1 MELKVWQMHSS
12 CARIEK
18 AEKTCLG
25 LANKGGVK
33 WCGPYSSANK
43 LGFWLYSPVSFEF
56 TYSNGKIEY
65 NVLEEYSGEDGERI
79 IGLMS
84 QPGKENLRHETDKLF
99 WCAGGRTKFTWGTVE
114 PNVIQ
119 IWTGLIFQTPK
130 NICLHI
136 REPINFPRRDFHVM
150 EGILETDWMQYDIWV
165 NIIVDAENKKVVVKK
180 DVPLAHL
187 TLVDRSLIED
197 NCTISSEMIN
207 RDSKQA
213 DEVFKYWID
222 YNKKK
227 FESGGKQLLTP
238 DGSFMKDSTTFFKER
253 AKALGIGRNSMFNDT
268 DESVKKIIIEGQD
281 LAQQEAIKK
290 CPYAAMFGSSVK
302 PQNNTEETKPS
313 LPKSI
318 LYEGA
323 IVKEKEP
330 IKKEECKFPSIA
342 YRKSNKPLKRA
353 LVGKMFRKKN

>member
-25 LANKGGVK
+25 LANKDGVK
-33 WCGPYSSANK
+33 WCGPYSSVNK

-56 TYSNGKIEY
+56 TYSDGKIDY
-65 NVLEEYSGEDGERI
+65 KVLDDYSGEDGKRVTD
-79 IGLMS
+79 LMT
-84 QPGKENLRHETDKLF
+84 QPGKESLRHETDKLF
-99 WCAGGRTKFTWGTVE
+99 WCADGRTKFTWGTVE

-150 EGILETDWMQYDIWV
+150 EGLLETDWMQYDIWV

-187 TLVDRSLIED
+187 TLVDRALIED
-197 NCTISSEMIN
+197 NWTVSPEMIN
-207 RDSKQA
+207 RDSKEA
-213 DEVFKYWID
+213 DEVFTYWID

-238 DGSFMKDSTTFFKER
+238 DGSYMKDSTTFFKER

-268 DESVKKIIIEGQD
+268 DESVRKIVEDQD
-281 LAQQEAIKK
+281 VAKQQEAIKK
-290 CPYAAMFGSSVK
+290 CPFAAMFGSDK
-302 PQNNTEETKPS
+302 PQDKFEEAKPP
-313 LPKSI
+313 LPKSF

-323 IVKEKEP
+323 TKKELPE
-330 IKKEECKFPSIA
+330 EECKAP
-342 YRKSNKPLKRA
+342 NKACKKNNKQLKRA
-353 LVGKMFRKKN
+353 LVGKIFRKKN